1 MGSST
6 ANLITPQRSSL
17 EPKPFLVKQR
27 VNEVDTIICPKKNN
41 DHSDETKTNTNSL
54 RKLPKDP
61 DAPKGT
67 KSSFIYFS
75 GAIRQGRYIL
85 T

>member
-1 MGSST
+1 MSS
-6 ANLITPQRSSL
+6 NLITPQRSSL

-27 VNEVDTIICPKKNN
+27 INKVGTITCPEKNN
-41 DHSDETKTNTNSL
+41 EHSGETKTKTKSS

-75 GAIRQGRYIL
+75 GAIRQGR
-85 T
+85 